1 MEELVLRAASV
12 EEGEVARVLRWGS
25 WTQLSPLVADYGIAR
40 IDAVGVG
47 SCTVDDLPIDPRAP
61 PLRWSSF
68 CINMRSQWEWHQR
81 SLCILVV
88 LSFGCYLAA
97 INFRGDRGGIC
108 NFRLKQ
114 LF

>member
-1 MEELVLRAASV
+1 M
-12 EEGEVARVLRWGS
+12 
-25 WTQLSPLVADYGIAR
+25 
-40 IDAVGVG
+40 DAVGAG

-61 PLRWSSF
+61 PLRWSRF
-68 CINMRSQWEWHQR
+68 CINMTSQWEWHQR
-81 SLCILVV
+81 SLCMLVV

-97 INFRGDRGGIC
+97 VNFRGDREGIC